1 MIHSESFGR
10 AFWLDEENEVCSAP
24 WRKDGTVD
32 MAQMDYVSEWTD
44 LEGVDM
50 YRLMDIIK
58 QLINDK
64 MNKYADNITTY
75 AANIT
80 REQIKSGIKGNLLWL
95 SNKYLNTCYEIVLTR
110 LPSILLTL

>member
-1 MIHSESFGR
+1 MIHSMGFGR

-50 YRLMDIIK
+50 YRLMDIVK
-58 QLINDK
+58 RLIDDK
-64 MNKYADNITTY
+64 MNKYADNVNTY

-80 REQIKSGIKGNLLWL
+80 REQIKSGIKGNLL
-95 SNKYLNTCYEIVLTR
+95 
-110 LPSILLTL
+110 

>member
-24 WRKDGTVD
+24 WHKDGTVD
-32 MAQMDYVSEWTD
+32 TANMDYVSEWTD

-50 YRLMDIIK
+50 YGLMEIVRRLID
-58 QLINDK
+58 DK
-64 MNKYADNITTY
+64 MNRHSENITRY

-80 REQIKSGIKGNLLWL
+80 KEQLKAIKGNML
-95 SNKYLNTCYEIVLTR
+95 
-110 LPSILLTL
+110 